1 MTTLHGC
8 AQMDRNLARHV
19 LQEVKQAVAADE
31 MERAHSVQELK
42 LSLMRDKSAT
52 EVGHCCSQRGC

>member
-1 MTTLHGC
+1 
-8 AQMDRNLARHV
+8 MDRNLARHM

-42 LSLMRDKSAT
+42 LSLMRDKSVT
-52 EVGHCCSQRGC
+52 EVRHCCSQRGC